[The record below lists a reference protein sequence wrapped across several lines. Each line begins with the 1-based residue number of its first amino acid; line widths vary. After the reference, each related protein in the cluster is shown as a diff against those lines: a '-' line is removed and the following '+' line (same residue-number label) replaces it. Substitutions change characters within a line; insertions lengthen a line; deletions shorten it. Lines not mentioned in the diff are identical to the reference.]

1 MRQQLFEFVQQAT
14 RTSPVRLEP
23 RTVAQVTRQMAAAI
37 VAVVL
42 QRKEESDEEPRDKRQ
57 ADG

>member
-1 MRQQLFEFVQQAT
+1 MQQQLFEFVQQAT

-23 RTVAQVTRQMAAAI
+23 RIVAQVTRQMAAAI
-37 VAVVL
+37 VAVAL
-42 QRKEESDEEPRDKRQ
+42 QRKEESDEELRGERQ